1 MEQWVRE
8 RERFMA
14 QFYNKDRNEWTPLRF
29 GAVKDNT
36 GIRLFV
42 GDGYQIRLEP
52 SEVQQ
57 LVEAIE
63 GEPEDASAF
72 GMPGWPDD

>member
-1 MEQWVRE
+1 
-8 RERFMA
+8 MA
-14 QFYNKDRNEWTPLRF
+14 NFYNKDRNEWTPLHF

-42 GDGYQIRLEP
+42 GDGYQIMLEP
-52 SEVQQ
+52 SEVQD
-57 LVEAIE
+57 LVQVIE

-72 GMPGWPDD
+72 GMPGFDED